1 MCIRDSYRGL
11 QKLVLGDITRT
22 IFLLGVIVSILVL
35 IGTYLFRNEVYHERD
50 YYDRHGEPK

>member
-1 MCIRDSYRGL
+1 MKSFYRTIE
-11 QKLVLGDITRT
+11 KLVLGDITRT